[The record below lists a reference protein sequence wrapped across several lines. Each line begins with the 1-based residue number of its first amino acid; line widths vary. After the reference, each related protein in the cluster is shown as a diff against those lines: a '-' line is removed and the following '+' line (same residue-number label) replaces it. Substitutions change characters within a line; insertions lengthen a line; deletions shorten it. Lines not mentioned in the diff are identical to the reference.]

1 MNFGLYAAYLG
12 MRARQQRLD
21 LVANN
26 IANAATAGFKADRL
40 LYRTVEALEVKLPL
54 VDGNSGGST
63 STTPASTAVTPAATD
78 PTGGATQ
85 AAQLTPIKYAH
96 QVGVLTAEVTDFSP
110 GSIRETGRSLDVALD
125 GDGFLVVQTSRG
137 ERYTR
142 QGSLTLDNSGQLV
155 TQRGDLIIG
164 DGGPITIPPGE
175 VNIGD
180 DGTISV
186 KGQSAGRLK
195 LVHFA
200 DPNAALAKEGNSFF
214 VATGQGKP
222 LEATGTKVVQG
233 ALEMSNTN
241 SLTEMVAMMQNTREF
256 ESLQKSVSTLMNELG
271 RKVANEI
278 GRL

>member
-21 LVANN
+21 MVANN

-40 LYRTVEALEVKLPL
+40 LYRSVAAMENQKPGDNPA
-54 VDGNSGGST
+54 GSPA
-63 STTPASTAVTPAATD
+63 TPAASAAGGTTPAATTANGSD
-78 PTGGATQ
+78 TE
-85 AAQLTPIKYAH
+85 AARLTPIRYGH
-96 QVGVLTAEVTDFSP
+96 DVGVLTAQATDFSP

-125 GDGFLVVQTSRG
+125 GDGFLVVQTARG
-137 ERYTR
+137 ARYTR
-142 QGSLTLDNSGQLV
+142 QGSLSLDNSGQLV
-155 TQRGDLIIG
+155 TQRGELVIG
-164 DGGPITIPPGE
+164 DGGPITVPPGE
-175 VNIGD
+175 ISIGD

-186 KGQSAGRLK
+186 KGQTAGRLK

-200 DPNAALAKEGNSFF
+200 DPNTALAKEGNSCF
-214 VATGQGKP
+214 VATGAGKP
-222 LEATGTKVVQG
+222 LEATNTRVVQG
-233 ALEMSNTN
+233 AIEMSNAN

-271 RKVANEI
+271 RKVSNEL